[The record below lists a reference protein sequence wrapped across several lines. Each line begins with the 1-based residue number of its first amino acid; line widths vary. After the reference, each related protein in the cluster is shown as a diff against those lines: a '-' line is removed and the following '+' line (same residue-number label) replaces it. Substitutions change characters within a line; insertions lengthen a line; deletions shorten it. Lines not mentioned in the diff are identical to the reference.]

1 MIQSQV
7 PSALSWVGEDNYT
20 FAQAVDECMSMGVS
34 RRINLKGIP
43 EGFVP
48 GVSKIF
54 LVHPKAIIRVAF
66 GSLWELLYDLMLLGY
81 ISTRAWE
88 DLIANE
94 YEDKLPYTARLEP
107 YDFVPKDAGLAAY
120 YVSKV
125 TPAEYK
131 YLDDK
136 YKFTFSPGVFGYAP
150 FGEFQY
156 VLKPGESD
164 LPKELQHLEGYV
176 EPVKVLYDDDEDN
189 NEDYSY

>member
-1 MIQSQV
+1 MNQSQV

-20 FAQAVDECMSMGVS
+20 FAQAVDESMSMGVS

-54 LVHPKAIIRVAF
+54 LAHPKAIIRVAR
-66 GSLWELLYDLMLLGY
+66 GNLWELLYDLMLLGY
-81 ISTRAWE
+81 ISAQVWE
-88 DLIANE
+88 DLVDNE
-94 YEDKLPYTARLEP
+94 YEDKLPYPTKLEP
-107 YDFVPKDAGLAAY
+107 YDFVPKDVGLAAY

-131 YLDDK
+131 HLDDK

-176 EPVKVLYDDDEDN
+176 EPVMISYDEG
-189 NEDYSY
+189 DYENYSN